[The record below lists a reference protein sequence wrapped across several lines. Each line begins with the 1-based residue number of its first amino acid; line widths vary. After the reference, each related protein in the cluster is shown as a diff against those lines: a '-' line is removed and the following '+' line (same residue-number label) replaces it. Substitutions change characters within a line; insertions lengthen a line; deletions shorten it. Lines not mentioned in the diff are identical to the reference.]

1 MRGKEDVQNT
11 CHSLQR
17 DRIIYTIDSALDPEG
32 KPLIN
37 LTNQQTLPREDNG
50 SNPSTVVARF
60 GTEEGRICKDNQQ
73 TLPCL
78 GRIMGQIPGLP
89 WPDLAKKKAA
99 GARRRLGV
107 ASGTAYRIQYISEKL
122 WYQEDRSWML
132 LKGEVV
138 CKTCRLLALAKQSIL
153 LMKGHA

>member
-1 MRGKEDVQNT
+1 MNKASGIGQIYPNCSPMLCDGIVLLESDYIRIRDSIRVVFSVQL
-11 CHSLQR
+11 SLVRSITSSQAR
-17 DRIIYTIDSALDPEG
+17 HL
-32 KPLIN
+32 PLIN

-78 GRIMGQIPGLP
+78 GRIMGQIPGLS
-89 WPDLAKKKAA
+89 WPDFAKKKAA

-107 ASGTAYRIQYISEKL
+107 ASGTAYRI
-122 WYQEDRSWML
+122 
-132 LKGEVV
+132 
-138 CKTCRLLALAKQSIL
+138 
-153 LMKGHA
+153 